1 MAGLLATDAT
11 GPAHGQVS
19 CARQGGR
26 MFILYGLLAGLA
38 AGLFSGGG
46 PGGLTELR
54 LRWVPVVLAG
64 LLVQVVLF
72 WGPVSDRVGTLGPV
86 LYVGSTALVFA
97 AVLRNVRLPG
107 LPIVAAGA
115 ACNLAAIIANGGYM
129 PASQGALAAI
139 GHVLGSTYSNSA
151 VVARPVLE
159 PLTDIFALP
168 RWVPF
173 SNVFSVGDLLI
184 ATGVAVVIA
193 WAMRRSRARA
203 SLS

>member
-107 LPIVAAGA
+107 LPIVAAGE
-115 ACNLAAIIANGGYM
+115 G
-129 PASQGALAAI
+129 
-139 GHVLGSTYSNSA
+139 
-151 VVARPVLE
+151 
-159 PLTDIFALP
+159 
-168 RWVPF
+168 
-173 SNVFSVGDLLI
+173 
-184 ATGVAVVIA
+184 
-193 WAMRRSRARA
+193 RRSPTPPTRCPQRPWSKSSALHWSGWESPPPPG
-203 SLS
+203 SLAPTW